1 MASTQRITIS
11 NPQVQRILA
20 LLQRG
25 ADCRKSKVRRLRAAL
40 REARYENDLKLSVA
54 AERLLQ
60 AIEER

>member
-1 MASTQRITIS
+1 M
-11 NPQVQRILA
+11 QRILA

-60 AIEER
+60 AIEEN